1 MAGQIPRN
9 FIDDLVERADIV
21 DVIDARVKLKKAG
34 RNYQALCPFHDEK
47 SPSFSVNPD
56 KQFYYCFGCGA
67 GGNVLSFIMDY
78 ERLDFPQAIENL
90 AHYYGLEVPRE
101 QLNPQQEK
109 AQARKRDLYDI
120 MEGAARFYREQLTL
134 MQNSQVANAY
144 IRQRGISPEIA
155 QEYGIGFAPDAW
167 DKVLNHLFKDQSDK
181 AMMMDS
187 GLIVENDK
195 GRIYDRF
202 RNRLMFPIRDNRG
215 RCIGFGGRV
224 FGDEKP
230 KYLNSPETPIFHKGK
245 ELYGLY
251 EARQA
256 MRELP
261 RLMIVEGYMDVVS
274 LAQHGI
280 RYAVATLGTASSAE
294 HLELAFRHT
303 AEVVFCF
310 DGDEAG
316 RKAARRA
323 FDNALPTIKD
333 GRQIRFLFLPD
344 GEDPDTLV
352 RSHGAEYFAELVHK
366 AQPLEEFL
374 FGLAAEGIDTQTM
387 DGRARFSQVA
397 TALIGHVPEGIF
409 KTLLVSELARRT
421 GVSQDRLQALTDAAT
436 SKHDVAQWQ
445 REQISQQ
452 PATVRTAHK
461 QEPLR
466 SPQQPSA
473 TGHFKVKLNQSPAQK
488 AICLLIHFPLIAH
501 QALKLDALKHSPDED
516 IQLLVQL
523 IDLIKHQQQMDT
535 ATLFGHIAGGVNGGI
550 NSARLAAY
558 AALDP
563 LIPDEGFE
571 PEFLD
576 IIEHLNYQHTHR
588 QRQSQR
594 QALLDTPFNVMSPEQ
609 KRELLLSL
617 QAKQRKKT

>member
-1 MAGQIPRN
+1 LAGQIPRN

-21 DVIDARVKLKKAG
+21 DIIDARVKLKKAG

-67 GGNVLSFIMDY
+67 GGNVLSFVMDY

-109 AQARKRDLYDI
+109 TQKRKRDLYDI

-144 IRQRGISPEIA
+144 VRQRGISPEIA
-155 QEYGIGFAPDAW
+155 QQYGIGFAPDAW

-256 MRELP
+256 MRDLP
-261 RLMIVEGYMDVVS
+261 RLLIVEGYMDVVS
-274 LAQHGI
+274 LAQHDI

-303 AEVVFCF
+303 PEVVFCF

-352 RSHGAEYFAELVHK
+352 RQRGSEFFTELVHQ

-374 FGLAAEGIDTQTM
+374 FTIASEGIDIRTM

-421 GVSQDRLQALTDAAT
+421 GVSEDRLQALTDAA
-436 SKHDVAQWQ
+436 SSQQDVAQWQ
-445 REQISQQ
+445 REQTKQTPNKRPPSKQDSLA
-452 PATVRTAHK
+452 PAPTA
-461 QEPLR
+461 
-466 SPQQPSA
+466 
-473 TGHFKVKLNQSPAQK
+473 TNHFKVRVNQSPAQK
-488 AICLLIHFPLIAH
+488 AICLLIHHPLIAH
-501 QALKLDALKHSPDED
+501 QVHKLDTLKTSDDDD
-516 IQLLVQL
+516 IKLLVEL
-523 IDLIKHQQQMDT
+523 IAFIKHHPQMDT
-535 ATLFGHIAGGVNGGI
+535 ATLFGHVAGSENGAM

-571 PEFLD
+571 REFLD
-576 IIEHLNYQHTHR
+576 IIEHLNHQHMHR
-588 QRQSQR
+588 QRQLQR
-594 QALLDTPFNVMSPEQ
+594 QSLLDIPFNEMTPEQ
-609 KRELLLSL
+609 KRELMLSL
-617 QAKQRKKT
+617 QSKQRKKT

>member
-1 MAGQIPRN
+1 MVGQIPRN

-21 DVIDARVKLKKAG
+21 DIIDARVKLKKAG

-101 QLNPQQEK
+101 QLNPQQEQTQK
-109 AQARKRDLYDI
+109 RKRDLYDI

-134 MQNSQVANAY
+134 MQHSQVANAY
-144 IRQRGISPEIA
+144 VRQRGISPEIA
-155 QEYGIGFAPDAW
+155 QQFGIGFAPDAW

-256 MRELP
+256 LRDLP
-261 RLMIVEGYMDVVS
+261 RLVIVEGYMDVVS

-303 AEVVFCF
+303 SEVVFCF

-352 RSHGAEYFAELVHK
+352 RQRGSEFFAELIHK

-374 FGLAAEGIDTQTM
+374 FNIAAEGIDTRTM

-397 TALIGHVPEGIF
+397 TALIGHVPDGIF

-421 GVSQDRLQALTDAAT
+421 GVSEDRLQALTDAAT
-436 SKHDVAQWQ
+436 SQHDVAQWQ
-445 REQISQQ
+445 REQVKFTPNKRPTPKQDKSPPL
-452 PATVRTAHK
+452 PA
-461 QEPLR
+461 
-466 SPQQPSA
+466 PSA
-473 TGHFKVKLNQSPAQK
+473 SNHFKVKLNQSPAQK
-488 AICLLIHFPLIAH
+488 AICLLIHHPLIAH
-501 QALKLDALKHSPDED
+501 QVHKLDTLTSSGDDD
-516 IQLLVQL
+516 IALLV
-523 IDLIKHQQQMDT
+523 DLISLIKQQPYMDT
-535 ATLFGHIAGGVNGGI
+535 ATLFGHVAGGENGAM

-563 LIPDEGFE
+563 LIPDDGFE
-571 PEFLD
+571 REFLD
-576 IIEHLNYQHTHR
+576 IIDHLQHQLIHQ

-594 QALLDTPFNVMSPEQ
+594 KALLDTPFSEMSPEQ

-617 QAKQRKKT
+617 QAKQRKKS

>member
-21 DVIDARVKLKKAG
+21 DIIDSRVKLKKAG

-67 GGNVLSFIMDY
+67 GGNVLSFVMDY

-109 AQARKRDLYDI
+109 TQKRKRDLYDI

-144 IRQRGISPEIA
+144 VRQRGISPEIA
-155 QEYGIGFAPDAW
+155 QQYGIGYAPDAW

-256 MRELP
+256 MRDLP
-261 RLMIVEGYMDVVS
+261 RLLIVEGYMDVVS
-274 LAQHGI
+274 LAQHDI

-303 AEVVFCF
+303 PEVVFCF

-352 RSHGAEYFAELVHK
+352 RQRGSEFFTELVHK

-374 FGLAAEGIDTQTM
+374 FTIAAEGIDTRTM

-421 GVSQDRLQALTDAAT
+421 GVSEDRLQALTDAAT
-436 SKHDVAQWQ
+436 SQHDVAQWQ
-445 REQISQQ
+445 REQTKQTPNKRPPSKQDS
-452 PATVRTAHK
+452 PAPAPTA
-461 QEPLR
+461 
-466 SPQQPSA
+466 
-473 TGHFKVKLNQSPAQK
+473 TNHFKVRVNQSPAQK
-488 AICLLIHFPLIAH
+488 AICLLIHHPLIAH
-501 QALKLDALKHSPDED
+501 QVHKLDTLKTSDDDD
-516 IQLLVQL
+516 IKLLVEL
-523 IDLIKHQQQMDT
+523 IAFIKHHPQMDT
-535 ATLFGHIAGGVNGGI
+535 ATLFGHVAGSENGAM

-571 PEFLD
+571 REFLD
-576 IIEHLNYQHTHR
+576 IIEHLNHQHMHR
-588 QRQSQR
+588 QRQLQR
-594 QALLDTPFNVMSPEQ
+594 QSLLDIPFNEMTPEQ
-609 KRELLLSL
+609 KRELMLSL
-617 QAKQRKKT
+617 QSKQRKKT

>member
-21 DVIDARVKLKKAG
+21 DIIDSRVKLKKAG

-67 GGNVLSFIMDY
+67 GGNVLSFVMDY

-109 AQARKRDLYDI
+109 TQKRKRDLYDI

-144 IRQRGISPEIA
+144 VRQRGISPEIA
-155 QEYGIGFAPDAW
+155 QQYGIGYAPDAW

-256 MRELP
+256 MRDLP
-261 RLMIVEGYMDVVS
+261 RLLIVEGYMDVVS
-274 LAQHGI
+274 LAQHDI

-303 AEVVFCF
+303 PEVVFCF

-352 RSHGAEYFAELVHK
+352 RQRGSEFFTELVHK
-366 AQPLEEFL
+366 AHPLEEFL
-374 FGLAAEGIDTQTM
+374 FTIAAEGIDTRTM

-421 GVSQDRLQALTDAAT
+421 GVSEDRLQALTDAAT
-436 SKHDVAQWQ
+436 SQHDVAQWQ
-445 REQISQQ
+445 REQTKQTPNKRPPSKQDS
-452 PATVRTAHK
+452 PAPAPTA
-461 QEPLR
+461 
-466 SPQQPSA
+466 
-473 TGHFKVKLNQSPAQK
+473 TNHFKVRVNQSPAQK
-488 AICLLIHFPLIAH
+488 AICLLIHHPLIAH
-501 QALKLDALKHSPDED
+501 QVHKLDTLKTSDDDD
-516 IQLLVQL
+516 IKLLVEL
-523 IDLIKHQQQMDT
+523 IAFIKHHPQMDT
-535 ATLFGHIAGGVNGGI
+535 ATLFGHVAGSENGAM

-571 PEFLD
+571 REFLD
-576 IIEHLNYQHTHR
+576 IIEHLNHQHMHR
-588 QRQSQR
+588 QRQLQR
-594 QALLDTPFNVMSPEQ
+594 QSLLDIPFNEMTPEQ
-609 KRELLLSL
+609 KRELMLSL
-617 QAKQRKKT
+617 QSKQRKKT

>member
-9 FIDDLVERADIV
+9 FIDDLIERADIV
-21 DVIDARVKLKKAG
+21 DVIDSRVKLKKAG
-34 RNYQALCPFHDEK
+34 RNYQALCPFHEEK
-47 SPSFSVNPD
+47 SPSFSVNAD

-67 GGNVLSFIMDY
+67 GGNVLSFVMDY

-101 QLNPQQEK
+101 KLNPQQE
-109 AQARKRDLYDI
+109 QVQRRKRDLYDVL
-120 MEGAARFYREQLTL
+120 EGAARFYREQLTL
-134 MQNSQVANAY
+134 MQNSQAANAY
-144 IRQRGISPEIA
+144 VRQRGISAEIA

-167 DKVLNHLFKDQSDK
+167 DKILNHLFKDQSDK

-202 RNRLMFPIRDNRG
+202 RNRVMFPIRDNRG

-224 FGDEKP
+224 LGDEKP
-230 KYLNSPETPIFHKGK
+230 KYLNSPETPIFHKGT

-261 RLMIVEGYMDVVS
+261 RLVVVEGYMDVVS

-303 AEVVFCF
+303 SEVVFCF

-323 FDNALPTIKD
+323 FDNSLPAVAD

-352 RSHGAEYFAELVHK
+352 RQRGAEYFAELVIK
-366 AQPLEEFL
+366 AQPLEEYL
-374 FGLAAEGIDTQTM
+374 FNLAAEGIDIKTM

-409 KTLLVSELARRT
+409 KALLVSELARRT
-421 GVSQDRLQALTDAAT
+421 GVSEDRLQALTDAAT
-436 SKHDVAQWQ
+436 SQHDVAQWQ
-445 REQISQQ
+445 RQQTIKQ
-452 PATVRTAHK
+452 PAAKKTVKK
-461 QEPLR
+461 QTPEALR
-466 SPQQPSA
+466 SPSA
-473 TGHFKVKLNQSPAQK
+473 SSHFKIQLSQSPAQK
-488 AICLLIHFPLIAH
+488 AICLLIHHPFIAH
-501 QALKLDALKHSPDED
+501 QVHKIELLKTSTDED
-516 IQLLVQL
+516 VALLTRL
-523 IDLIKHQQQMDT
+523 IEFIKGQQQMDT
-535 ATLFGHIAGGVNGGI
+535 ATLFGHIAGSENGAM

-563 LIPDEGFE
+563 LIPNEGFE
-571 PEFLD
+571 QEFLD
-576 IIEHLNYQHTHR
+576 IIDHIQHQLRLRNH
-588 QRQSQR
+588 QSQR
-594 QALLDTPFNVMSPEQ
+594 RAILDTPYEEMTDEQ

-617 QAKQRKKT
+617 QAKQRKKS

>member
-21 DVIDARVKLKKAG
+21 DIIDSRVKLKKAG

-67 GGNVLSFIMDY
+67 GGNVLSFVMDY

-109 AQARKRDLYDI
+109 TQKRKRDLYDI

-144 IRQRGISPEIA
+144 VRQRGISPEIA
-155 QEYGIGFAPDAW
+155 QQYGIGYAPDAW

-256 MRELP
+256 MRDLP
-261 RLMIVEGYMDVVS
+261 RLLIVEGYMDVVS
-274 LAQHGI
+274 LAQHDI

-303 AEVVFCF
+303 PEVVFCF

-352 RSHGAEYFAELVHK
+352 RQRGSEFFTELVHK

-374 FGLAAEGIDTQTM
+374 FTIAAEGIDTRTM

-421 GVSQDRLQALTDAAT
+421 GVSEDRLQALTDAAT
-436 SKHDVAQWQ
+436 SQHDVAQWQ
-445 REQISQQ
+445 REQTKQTPNKRPPSKQDS
-452 PATVRTAHK
+452 PAPAPTA
-461 QEPLR
+461 
-466 SPQQPSA
+466 
-473 TGHFKVKLNQSPAQK
+473 TNHFKVRVNQSPAQK
-488 AICLLIHFPLIAH
+488 AICLLIHHPLIAH
-501 QALKLDALKHSPDED
+501 QVHKLDTLKTSDDDD
-516 IQLLVQL
+516 IKLLVEL
-523 IDLIKHQQQMDT
+523 IAFIKHQPQMDT
-535 ATLFGHIAGGVNGGI
+535 ATLFGHVAGSENGAM

-571 PEFLD
+571 REFLD
-576 IIEHLNYQHTHR
+576 IIEHLNHQHMHR
-588 QRQSQR
+588 QRQLQR
-594 QALLDTPFNVMSPEQ
+594 QSLLDIPFNEMTPEQ
-609 KRELLLSL
+609 KRELMLSL
-617 QAKQRKKT
+617 QSKQRKKT